1 MTDGDREAFLAGD
14 RPADVLVYLDDRA
27 VSDPAALETHG
38 ERVDGGIVLV
48 LPGEEARGVFQRA
61 AGIDPMAFARQAME
75 TDGEVAP
82 DCTGGVCP
90 VGRDDT
96 GVSDGDGDGDG
107 TDTGEDH
114 HARFVFAFVEAEN
127 EAAGGRYAEG
137 AVVHAYVSCACG
149 ESYSDKWV
157 AGER

>member
-14 RPADVLVYLDDRA
+14 RPEDVLVYLDERA
-27 VSDPAALETHG
+27 VSNPASLEAHG

-48 LPGEEARGVFQRA
+48 LPGEQARSVFQRA
-61 AGIDPMAFARQAME
+61 AGIDPMAFARQAMDTE
-75 TDGEVAP
+75 GEVVA

-90 VGRDDT
+90 AR
-96 GVSDGDGDGDG
+96 GDGD
-107 TDTGEDH
+107 DH
-114 HARFVFAFVEAEN
+114 DARFVFAFAEARN
-127 EAAGGRYAEG
+127 EDAGGLYAEG